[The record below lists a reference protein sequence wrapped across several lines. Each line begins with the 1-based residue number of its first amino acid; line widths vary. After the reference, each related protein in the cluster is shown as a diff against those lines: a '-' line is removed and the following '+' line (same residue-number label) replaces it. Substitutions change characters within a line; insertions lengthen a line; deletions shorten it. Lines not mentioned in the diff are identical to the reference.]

1 MIDWNKNLATTVQHT
16 KQSGIRRFFDIASTM
31 EDVISL
37 GIGEPDFVTPWTIR
51 ESCIYGLERGYTAYT
66 SNKGLYELRHAIT
79 HMYERDFQVKYN
91 PNDEVLITVGVSEAV
106 DLTMRAILNP
116 NDEILIPEP
125 CYVSYAACATLVGAK
140 AIAVPTKSEN
150 EFKVTPEDLEKHIT
164 PKTKALLIGYPNNP
178 TGTILEY
185 DELLAIANFAQK
197 HNLIVISDEIYG
209 DLTYGER
216 KHICFSALPDMKE
229 CSIILNGFS
238 KAYAM
243 TGWRLGY
250 ALAPKPVIDAM
261 NKIHQYTMI
270 CAPITAQIAGL
281 EAIRNG
287 QKHMKKMVAEYD
299 RRRRLI
305 YEGFTSM
312 GLKCFEPKG
321 AFYIFPDISSTG
333 LSSEEFAEQLLLR
346 QHVAVVPGTAFGEC
360 GKGFIRASYATSVDN
375 ISGALARIKNFLDNL

>member
-1 MIDWNKNLATTVQHT
+1 MQKYVELLREPMQVKPESLRAARQKSSSTPPHVYRLNYNESPYGLGPASQAALEEAIKTPYVYPDWFSVELKTNLA
-16 KQSGIRRFFDIASTM
+16 
-31 EDVISL
+31 EL
-37 GIGEPDFVTPWTIR
+37 
-51 ESCIYGLERGYTAYT
+51 YGLKFENIAVGPGSSAMINMLGELFINPGDEFVFGDP
-66 SNKGLYELRHAIT
+66 SYEAFRDVANDYGAVPVAVPLDDNMNYDLDAMLAAIT
-79 HMYERDFQVKYN
+79 D
-91 PNDEVLITVGVSEAV
+91 
-106 DLTMRAILNP
+106 
-116 NDEILIPEP
+116 
-125 CYVSYAACATLVGAK
+125 
-140 AIAVPTKSEN
+140 
-150 EFKVTPEDLEKHIT
+150 
-164 PKTKALLIGYPNNP
+164 KTKILVVVNPNNP

-229 CSIILNGFS
+229 RSIILNGFS

>member
-1 MIDWNKNLATTVQHT
+1 MSVFPSQLMIGRIYILSYSTVFEFLLDKNLSSSYERKLFIIYH
-16 KQSGIRRFFDIASTM
+16 
-31 EDVISL
+31 DVISKSNML
-37 GIGEPDFVTPWTIR
+37 LKDTFVDVYVFNNTFENASTNKY
-51 ESCIYGLERGYTAYT
+51 YGQFFNSG
-66 SNKGLYELRHAIT
+66 N
-79 HMYERDFQVKYN
+79 
-91 PNDEVLITVGVSEAV
+91 
-106 DLTMRAILNP
+106 
-116 NDEILIPEP
+116 
-125 CYVSYAACATLVGAK
+125 LVNA
-140 AIAVPTKSEN
+140 
-150 EFKVTPEDLEKHIT
+150 EDLEKHIT

-229 CSIILNGFS
+229 RSIILNGFS

>member
-1 MIDWNKNLATTVQHT
+1 MRELLELLEHDGRRSIKELATMLGRSEYEIEEQMKKLEKEKIILGYNTMIDW
-16 KQSGIRRFFDIASTM
+16 
-31 EDVISL
+31 
-37 GIGEPDFVTPWTIR
+37 
-51 ESCIYGLERGYTAYT
+51 
-66 SNKGLYELRHAIT
+66 
-79 HMYERDFQVKYN
+79 
-91 PNDEVLITVGVSEAV
+91 
-106 DLTMRAILNP
+106 
-116 NDEILIPEP
+116 
-125 CYVSYAACATLVGAK
+125 
-140 AIAVPTKSEN
+140 
-150 EFKVTPEDLEKHIT
+150 EK
-164 PKTKALLIGYPNNP
+164 
-178 TGTILEY
+178 
-185 DELLAIANFAQK
+185 
-197 HNLIVISDEIYG
+197 YG
-209 DLTYGER
+209 DDSV
-216 KHICFSALPDMKE
+216 SAM
-229 CSIILNGFS
+229 IG
-238 KAYAM
+238 
-243 TGWRLGY
+243 RLGY